1 MKLWVKKL
9 LLILLAIFFLCCF
22 GVWLIA
28 CLFATGQ
35 LYNSYELWKYLVDAP
50 VAVLILVGL
59 LAAAIASL
67 VAAIRVKDKS
77 SKEETKIE

>member
-1 MKLWVKKL
+1 MKLWAKKL
-9 LLILLAIFFLCCF
+9 LLILLALFFLLCF

-35 LYNSYELWKYLVDAP
+35 LYDSYDLWKYLADAP

-67 VAAIRVKDKS
+67 VAAIRIKDYEAS
-77 SKEETKIE
+77 E